1 MNTMTEDEAKKKWC
15 PMYRVS
21 VEPNG
26 SADNRGNIDT
36 VDNYRCLASF
46 CMAWQWD
53 GVPNYGYCGLIRVI
67 E

>member
-26 SADNRGNIDT
+26 SADNRGKYDT
-36 VDNYRCLASF
+36 VNNYRCLASF

-53 GVPNYGYCGLIRVI
+53 VVHPNYGYCGLIRVI
-67 E
+67 